1 METVK
6 EVYDIL
12 DMWRVIEASYSRLSD
27 SDQQDLRDKC
37 GPVRFGGFDGNNESS
52 HRSVANA
59 MIEWMNKYQE
69 FKERDLNTHFPVL
82 DGYRK
87 MLSVFRE
94 LGRGDRG
101 LLTRTGLEGLLEF
114 SPPHLA
120 TSPPE

>member
-1 METVK
+1 METVE

-12 DMWRVIEASYSRLSD
+12 DMWRVIEDSYTRLSA
-27 SDQQDLRDKC
+27 SDQQDLKDKH

-52 HRSVANA
+52 HRSVAKA

-69 FKERDLNTHFPVL
+69 FKERDLNTHFRVL

-94 LGRGDRG
+94 LSRSDRG
-101 LLTRTGLEGLLEF
+101 LLTRTGLEELLEL
-114 SPPHLA
+114 SPFHLA
-120 TSPPE
+120 TSPLE